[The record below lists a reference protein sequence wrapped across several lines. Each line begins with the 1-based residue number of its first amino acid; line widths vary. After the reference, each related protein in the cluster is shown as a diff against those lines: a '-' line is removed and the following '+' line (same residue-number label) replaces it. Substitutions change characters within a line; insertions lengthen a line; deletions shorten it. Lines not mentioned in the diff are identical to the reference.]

1 MGILLKNTQLILEFL
16 KAPFL
21 VLHFSY
27 YTLMT
32 FLMTFDSAIYA
43 DDTTLYSF
51 KMLGWRIFSSKLHWG
66 SYITSTAETTS
77 KKIGALI
84 CSMKF
89 LSPEIFLYLYKSII
103 QTCMEYCCHVWASA
117 CNCYLKLLDQLQK
130 QICRTTGPSLAVPL
144 EPLAHCQN
152 VATLS
157 LFYRFYIGTC
167 SSEPAKLVPL
177 PFSQGSLTHYSDR
190 LHDFSDTI
198 PRCCTDVY
206 VNSFFP
212 CRARLWNSLPIKCF
226 PLTHD
231 LNGFCLEL
239 TDHY

>member
-1 MGILLKNTQLILEFL
+1 MLMILLC
-16 KAPFL
+16 
-21 VLHFSY
+21 
-27 YTLMT
+27 TL
-32 FLMTFDSAIYA
+32 SRCWGGG
-43 DDTTLYSF
+43 YS
-51 KMLGWRIFSSKLHWG
+51 LLNC
-66 SYITSTAETTS
+66 
-77 KKIGALI
+77 IGALTL
-84 CSMKF
+84 SLLLKLPLRKLEPWFVPWSFF
-89 LSPEIFLYLYKSII
+89 LLRFFCTSINLS
-103 QTCMEYCCHVWASA
+103 YRLAWNCCHVWASA

-130 QICRTTGPSLAVPL
+130 QICRTIGPSLAVPL

-167 SSEPAKLVPL
+167 SSEPAKLIPL
-177 PFSQGSLTHYSDR
+177 PFSQGRLTHYSDR